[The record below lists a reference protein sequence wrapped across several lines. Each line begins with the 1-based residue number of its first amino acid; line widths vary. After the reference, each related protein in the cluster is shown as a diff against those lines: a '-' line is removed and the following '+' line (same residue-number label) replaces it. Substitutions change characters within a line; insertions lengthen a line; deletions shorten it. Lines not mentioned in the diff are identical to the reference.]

1 MVHELG
7 GWLREVVRWRDLGWR
22 TGWLV
27 ENWVCGAMERFRVV
41 WLVENWV
48 CGAMERLRVVHG
60 VVADS
65 LIHMLFY
72 CSFVVVVFVNNQFFL
87 TFKEVCFETEQNNVP
102 ILGTGAFSQAK
113 DQQLWYTRTMNTMP
127 R

>member
-1 MVHELG
+1 MMERFRVVHGLG
-7 GWLREVVRWRDLGWR
+7 GWLRYVVRWRDLGWR

-27 ENWVCGAMERFRVV
+27 ENWVCGAMERI
-41 WLVENWV
+41 
-48 CGAMERLRVVHG
+48 RVVHG